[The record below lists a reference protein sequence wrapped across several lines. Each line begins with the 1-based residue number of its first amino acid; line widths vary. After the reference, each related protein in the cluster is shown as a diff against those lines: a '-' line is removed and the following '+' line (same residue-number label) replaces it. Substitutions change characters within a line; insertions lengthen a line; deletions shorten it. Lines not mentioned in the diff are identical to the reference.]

1 MIRRRITKHVRDQNW
16 FAVGIDFLIVVVGV
30 FIGIQVANWNDERVD
45 EDRARAY
52 LERIGLDLDA
62 DLATLADRKNFWR
75 QVSRYGET
83 GLRYAQ
89 TGTADDAS
97 HWTVLLA
104 YFQASQVAEFITTQA
119 TYDELRGAGDLEL
132 ITNLDIRNALA
143 SYYNFGA
150 APTVVERPAYREHV
164 RGIIPMDIQAYIWD
178 SCYESN
184 VTFQR
189 MFDCRSPVDKE
200 TARSVADTLAGNP
213 LLMEELR
220 YWMST
225 MHVAQ
230 LIANDRVAAATALK
244 ALIAPNGSFKEHHHA
259 TNLSCVIGRLN
270 GIYRPG

>member
-1 MIRRRITKHVRDQNW
+1 MILRRLATALRKQDW
-16 FAVGIDFLIVVVGV
+16 FTVMVEILIVVLGV
-30 FIGIQVANWNDERVD
+30 FIGIQVSNWNDARID
-45 EDRARAY
+45 HGRAAAY
-52 LERIGLDLDA
+52 LERIDQDLDA
-62 DLATLADRKNFWR
+62 DLATLANRKDFWH

-89 TGTADDAS
+89 TGMADEAS
-97 HWTVLLA
+97 HWNVLLA

-119 TYDELRGAGDLEL
+119 TYDELRSAGDLEL
-132 ITNLDIRNALA
+132 ISNLDVRNELA

-164 RGIIPMDIQAYIWD
+164 RGIIPMDIQTYIWD

-184 VTFQR
+184 DTGQL
-189 MFDCRSPVDKE
+189 MFECAAPVDDQ
-200 TARSVADTLAGNP
+200 TARAVVEMLADNA
-213 LLMEELR
+213 LLIEELR

-244 ALIAPNGSFKEHHHA
+244 RMIAAEGIA
-259 TNLSCVIGRLN
+259 ARGR
-270 GIYRPG
+270 